1 MPLALASSP
10 LDALARE
17 AHRHHLLTAAEEI
30 ELSRRVQRGMQ
41 PDSTPKEQRI
51 GKRARERMINANLL
65 LVIKNA
71 LGYRKRIAGTML
83 DVEDLCQAGII
94 GLDRAVDKFDSEKG
108 YKFST
113 YATWWIRQAL
123 TKEVTA
129 NCGTIKV
136 SPDVQT
142 IARRWRYRKEGVT
155 LDAFCEEF
163 GYTREKV
170 EATLVQYQRAQ
181 CTSLDKVVNNGE
193 GSSLVDMLA
202 DDEQPD
208 LDTLHYTMTMEQL
221 EAAPETSDAIA
232 ALQLAQTAR
241 HREMAEILEVSVKQ
255 VPKRLEDLR
264 AVVREHLLNPCD
276 NAPSKIEPMPTATPS
291 TNGHHAI
298 ENQLDEVLAEVRGE
312 PEPKAEVKPKRVRRT
327 RAEIE
332 AANSAKAAKQP
343 ALVTVAIGGMD
354 IAGTPASLAAVIREL
369 QHGKVA
375 A

>member
-163 GYTREKV
+163 GYKREKV

-181 CTSLDKVVNNGE
+181 CVSLDKVCNDGDGV
-193 GSSLVDMLA
+193 SLVELLA
-202 DDEQPD
+202 DEEQPD
-208 LDTLHYTMTMEQL
+208 LDTLHYTMAIEQL
-221 EAAPETSDAIA
+221 EADPATCDAIA
-232 ALQLAQTAR
+232 ALSSAETAR
-241 HREMAEILEVSVKQ
+241 HREMASILGVPMKQ

-264 AVVREHLLNPCD
+264 AVVREHLINPC
-276 NAPSKIEPMPTATPS
+276 PCQTGSTEIELMPATA
-291 TNGHHAI
+291 NGHAHLESLI
-298 ENQLDEVLAEVRGE
+298 EEVQAE
-312 PEPKAEVKPKRVRRT
+312 PEPKAKRVRRT

-332 AANSAKAAKQP
+332 AANSVKAAKQP

>member
-163 GYTREKV
+163 GYKREKV

-181 CTSLDKVVNNGE
+181 CVSLDKVCNDGDGV
-193 GSSLVDMLA
+193 SLVELLA
-202 DDEQPD
+202 DEEQPD
-208 LDTLHYTMTMEQL
+208 LDTLHYTMAIEQL
-221 EAAPETSDAIA
+221 EADPATCDAIA
-232 ALQLAQTAR
+232 ALSSAETAR
-241 HREMAEILEVSVKQ
+241 HREMASILGVPMKQ

-264 AVVREHLLNPCD
+264 AVVREHLINPCQTG
-276 NAPSKIEPMPTATPS
+276 STETEPMTATAPTS
-291 TNGHHAI
+291 NGHAHLERLI
-298 ENQLDEVLAEVRGE
+298 EEVQSEVK

-327 RAEIE
+327 KEQLA
-332 AANSAKAAKQP
+332 AANAEKAAKQP
-343 ALVTVAIGGMD
+343 ALITIVLDGHDVT
-354 IAGTPASLAAVIREL
+354 GTPQNLASLLSALPARAA
-369 QHGKVA
+369 A
-375 A
+375 